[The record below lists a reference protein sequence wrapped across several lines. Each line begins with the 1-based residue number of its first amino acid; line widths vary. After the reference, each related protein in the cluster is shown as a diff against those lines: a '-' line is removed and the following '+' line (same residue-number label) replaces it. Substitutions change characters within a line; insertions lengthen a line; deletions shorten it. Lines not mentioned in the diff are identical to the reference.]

1 MSALQLPI
9 SVDNREKGRI
19 IKRLEGLEG
28 VSLEFV
34 DMDLGDYLLPGDL
47 IIERKSATDLILS
60 VVDQSL
66 WDKVAKL
73 KSQHE
78 RVVYIVEGD
87 LYSARFHQQ
96 ALDIHRALAMMVV
109 GHGVSIL
116 PSPDADNSGMLIY
129 LLGLASAQG
138 AAGAERA
145 GKPPIRRDA
154 QLYLLGSLPGVDA
167 DRAEA
172 LLSHFGNARQVFAAD
187 AAALAQ
193 VQGIDTAVAERIAEV
208 LDHGRPA

>member
-1 MSALQLPI
+1 MNAPQLPI
-9 SVDNREKGRI
+9 QVDNREKGRI
-19 IKRLEGLEG
+19 IKRLEGIEG

-34 DMDLGDYLLPGDL
+34 DMELGDYLLPGDL
-47 IIERKSATDLILS
+47 VIERKSATDLILS

-66 WDKVAKL
+66 WAKVAKL
-73 KSQHE
+73 KSQHAQ
-78 RVVYIVEGD
+78 VAYIIEGD

-129 LLGLASAQG
+129 LMGLASAQG
-138 AAGAERA
+138 AASGERL
-145 GKPPIRRDA
+145 GKPTIRRDA

-172 LLSHFGNARQVFAAD
+172 LLRHFGSARAALAAD
-187 AAALAQ
+187 AETLAL
-193 VQGIDTAVAERIAEV
+193 VEGIDPDSAARIAEV
-208 LDHGRPA
+208 LDFRG